1 MSGINNLIVFNAS
14 QCHSHLFCFH
24 VKHALTTHH
33 WQWMIVKCCWNSRVW
48 RKLTRKLW
56 LSLSFHCWPRSDS
69 HLCLPTGMKKSSNNG
84 RGCSGAL
91 AKIACRCHIKYCISY
106 DIYIYMWHVKHL
118 YYWRSEI
125 GVVVSRK
132 KGWLGTLLHQLTT
145 SIDRFALWPINQC
158 PKCPKKTCYQSHSK
172 PLLWASG

>member
-1 MSGINNLIVFNAS
+1 MTRLNGNTGPIPLVTSIEHESLGHCFVFLCPVLTTS
-14 QCHSHLFCFH
+14 LCSTHHSVTVIFCFH

-33 WQWMIVKCCWNSRVW
+33 RQWMIVKCCWNSRVW
-48 RKLTRKLW
+48 RRLTRKLW

-106 DIYIYMWHVKHL
+106 DIIRYIYIWHVKHL

-132 KGWLGTLLHQLTT
+132 RDDLELSCISW
-145 SIDRFALWPINQC
+145 RPA
-158 PKCPKKTCYQSHSK
+158 
-172 PLLWASG
+172 